1 MTSLF
6 SNEMDEEEEF
16 AEGAL
21 ASPRSFGG
29 SSNGSGQAV
38 SAQKSLE
45 MDQTSTATSGLGES
59 LHSDSSAQASQELLG
74 GSNPRSPG
82 SRKPSDGRIS
92 TVSSCVPAGAMS
104 GKSWLLRLFESK
116 LFDAAMAMAYIFNS
130 KEPGVLGYIG
140 NKLFTYSDREL
151 DFYLPQMVNMY
162 IMYHEVAEVL
172 HPYLIHRCR
181 QSVDFS
187 LQCAWLLEAYGSDA
201 NVPSRKKS
209 HGSKLR
215 NLIVTGELVP
225 KEVTRE
231 AKLMDMINKHSASPT
246 SYGQHS
252 RMIHHKFGGGGVVTL
267 GQHLEASRRTH
278 VRSRSDATGLY
289 TSPSAPKMLGA
300 TGHSSYP
307 YANKPRLTLGDLTSG
322 RAFDSGCSCFESC
335 KAAVNDLRGKKTHC
349 KLELARR
356 VRGYLLN
363 SVLSFPGT
371 CGAPR
376 LAPQQEF
383 IKALISIGKSKREI

>member
-1 MTSLF
+1 MSSTTF
-6 SNEMDEEEEF
+6 SHEMGEEEELE
-16 AEGAL
+16 EGVL
-21 ASPRSFGG
+21 ASPRSAGG
-29 SSNGSGQAV
+29 SSNSSGGGGGRAV
-38 SAQKSLE
+38 RAQKSLE
-45 MDQTSTATSGLGES
+45 MDQASTATSGLGES
-59 LHSDSSAQASQELLG
+59 LNSDSSAQASQELLG
-74 GSNPRSPG
+74 SFNPRSPG
-82 SRKPSDGRIS
+82 PRKPSEGRIS

-116 LFDAAMAMAYIFNS
+116 LFDASMAMAYIFNS

-289 TSPSAPKMLGA
+289 TSPSAPKMLGPS
-300 TGHSSYP
+300 GPSSFP
-307 YANKPRLTLGDLTSG
+307 HASKPRLTLGDLTSG

-335 KAAVNDLRGKKTHC
+335 KAAVNDLRGRKTHC
-349 KLELARR
+349 EYHQHGRRR
-356 VRGYLLN
+356 VTR
-363 SVLSFPGT
+363 S
-371 CGAPR
+371 
-376 LAPQQEF
+376 
-383 IKALISIGKSKREI
+383 